1 MPESSALKAGEP
13 ADAMQHD
20 RVNADV
26 STLMAGLS
34 QSAYTASTPH
44 NCCPECC
51 LASLRITHGRTV
63 QVAQTNIPFSHMSH
77 QHLFDIGCDSSAGPP
92 ANKVAGFG

>member
-1 MPESSALKAGEP
+1 MPGSSALKAGEP

-26 STLMAGLS
+26 STLMDGLS
-34 QSAYTASTPH
+34 QSTCIALTH

-51 LASLRITHGRTV
+51 LASLRIMHGRTV
-63 QVAQTNIPFSHMSH
+63 QVAQTIIPLQMSQ
-77 QHLFDIGCDSSAGPP
+77 QHLFDVIVLQGHLPTKWQA
-92 ANKVAGFG
+92 